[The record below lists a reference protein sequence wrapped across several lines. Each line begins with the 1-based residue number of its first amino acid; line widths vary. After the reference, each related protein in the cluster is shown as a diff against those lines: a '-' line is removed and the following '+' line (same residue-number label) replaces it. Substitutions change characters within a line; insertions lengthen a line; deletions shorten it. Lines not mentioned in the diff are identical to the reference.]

1 MKTFHCLTALFLSSL
16 LFVST
21 NAQDPP
27 TEQPSTEQLAD
38 EAPAKGDPINPEA
51 ILEKLNIKTQ
61 TGKIQLPGGLAEL
74 NLPEDLGY
82 LDPQQTK
89 LVVEDLWGNPP
100 GDTYLGMIV
109 KDAKDV
115 LAQNGVSAII
125 TYDNS
130 GYISDKDAAA
140 INYTDML
147 KQMQAAEGEAN
158 QQRQA
163 QGFQAIHL
171 VGWAEAPRYDAASNK
186 LYWAKELAFAGDPDH
201 TLNYCIRALGRQG
214 VLELNFVSGIEQLP
228 KVKELAPKVLTAVT
242 FTSGNKYA
250 DFNPSTDR
258 VAGYGIAALVAGGVA
273 AKAGLFKVLIAALIA
288 GKKFVIIGV
297 IAVIAFLGKLFS
309 WRKKSA

>member
-1 MKTFHCLTALFLSSL
+1 MKLIRLFVALLFTSL
-16 LFVST
+16 LAVASL
-21 NAQDPP
+21 AQDAPP
-27 TEQPSTEQLAD
+27 EKEPGQGIPPEQ
-38 EAPAKGDPINPEA
+38 
-51 ILEKLNIKTQ
+51 ILEKLQIKTQ
-61 TGKIQLPGGLAEL
+61 SGTIKLPGGLAEL
-74 NLPEDLGY
+74 NLPPDLGY

-89 LVVEDLWGNPP
+89 RVVEDLWGNPP

-109 KDAKDV
+109 QDAKDV

-130 GYISDKDAAA
+130 GYISDKDAAS
-140 INYTDML
+140 INYTEML
-147 KQMQAAEGEAN
+147 QTMQAGEAEAN

-163 QGFQAIHL
+163 QGFQTIHL
-171 VGWAEAPRYDAASNK
+171 VGWAEAPHYDASSNK
-186 LYWAKELAFAGDPDH
+186 LYWAKEIAFAGEPNH

-214 VLELNFVSGIEQLP
+214 VLELNFVSGIQELP
-228 KVKELAPKVLTAVT
+228 RVKQLAPQVLSAVQ

-288 GKKFVIIGV
+288 GKKLIIVGV
-297 IAVIAFLGKLFS
+297 IAVIALLGKIFS
-309 WRKKSA
+309 WRKKAE